1 MKRSTYTVISAL
13 ILAAGLAWI
22 WVSKAPP
29 GSVSGGG
36 IPAPQTGFQA
46 PDFELT
52 GLAGET
58 YRLTELRGRPLLVN
72 FWASWCVPCRSE
84 MPAMERVF
92 QQYRARGF
100 LILAVNTTNQD
111 RPAAVGAF
119 TTELGLSF
127 PILLDQ
133 DGSISDLYQLRA
145 LPTSFFI
152 DERGTIKDV
161 VIGGPMSEALLAIR
175 VEQLLG
181 GGG

>member
-1 MKRSTYTVISAL
+1 
-13 ILAAGLAWI
+13 
-22 WVSKAPP
+22 
-29 GSVSGGG
+29 
-36 IPAPQTGFQA
+36 
-46 PDFELT
+46 
-52 GLAGET
+52 
-58 YRLTELRGRPLLVN
+58 
-72 FWASWCVPCRSE
+72 
-84 MPAMERVF
+84 MERVF